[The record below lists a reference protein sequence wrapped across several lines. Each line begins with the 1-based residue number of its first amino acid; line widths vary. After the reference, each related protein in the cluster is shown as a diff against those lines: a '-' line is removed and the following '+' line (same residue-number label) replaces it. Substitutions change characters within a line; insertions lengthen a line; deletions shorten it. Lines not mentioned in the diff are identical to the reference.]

1 MIQNFCKELGFGNK
15 GYSLLSLKNNPKI
28 ILISGHNSN
37 YKYLI
42 KKLETSLKKKILHYK
57 IDNKRYSKKYIKIL
71 SNKIKIKKPQIIIA
85 LGGGSIIDF
94 SKRVFAPLHKNT
106 KFYIFPSIP
115 GSGAESSITSIIN
128 SNEQKDFLINK
139 KFIPNG
145 IIYDDNLV
153 YTCKHNTILKGILD
167 ALTHCI
173 ESTLSINKN
182 YYLNFL
188 SIESVNFFIKNNPI
202 KLLNKKK
209 ILYYDNINLLSFN
222 GGLAQCNAGSG
233 ICHALSHTAEKMLGE
248 SHSKCIS
255 YFILPTL
262 KYLKKKNN
270 RDMKKFNQQT
280 EKYIYNLIKII
291 KKNENFFEF
300 NKLISN
306 EKTLNTLIEN
316 AQNDPCWR
324 LYDRNIDIKLLKKI
338 LINAKH

>member
-1 MIQNFCKELGFGNK
+1 MIQSFCNELGFGNK
-15 GYSLLSLKNNPKI
+15 GYSLLNLKSNPKI

-42 KKLETSLKKKILHYK
+42 KKLETNLKKKIYHYK
-57 IDNKRYSKKYIKIL
+57 IDDKRYSKKYVTIL
-71 SNKIKIKKPQIIIA
+71 SNKIKIKKPQIMIA

-94 SKRVFAPLHKNT
+94 SKRVFASINKNT
-106 KFYIFPSIP
+106 KFYIFPSLP

-128 SNEQKDFLINK
+128 SNEKTDFLISK

-145 IIYDDNLV
+145 IIYDDKLINS
-153 YTCKHNTILKGILD
+153 CKHNTILKGILD

-202 KLLNKKK
+202 KLLGKK
-209 ILYYDNINLLSFN
+209 ISNFNNINLLSFN

-233 ICHALSHTAEKMLGE
+233 ICHALSHTAEKILSE

-255 YFILPTL
+255 YFILPTI
-262 KYLKKKNN
+262 KYLKIKNS
-270 RDMKKFNQQT
+270 RDMKKFNKQT
-280 EKYIYNLIKII
+280 ERYIIEIIKLIKR
-291 KKNENFFEF
+291 KENFLKF
-300 NKLISN
+300 NKLVSN
-306 EKTLNTLIEN
+306 EKTLSLLIEN
-316 AQNDPCWR
+316 AQNDTCWR
-324 LYDRNIDIKLLKKI
+324 LYGQNVDINLLKKI

>member
-1 MIQNFCKELGFGNK
+1 MIQNFCNELGFGNK
-15 GYSLLSLKNNPKI
+15 GYSLLNLKNNPKI

-42 KKLETSLKKKILHYK
+42 KKLKIHLKKKIYHYK
-57 IDNKRYSKKYIKIL
+57 IDHRRYSKKYITIL

-94 SKRVFAPLHKNT
+94 SKRVFAPLHKKT
-106 KFYIFPSIP
+106 KFYIFPSLP

-128 SNEQKDFLINK
+128 SNKKKDFLISK

-145 IIYDDNLV
+145 IIYDDNLI
-153 YTCKHNTILKGILD
+153 YSCKHNTILKGILD

-173 ESTLSINKN
+173 ESTVSINKN

-202 KLLNKKK
+202 KLLDKK
-209 ILYYDNINLLSFN
+209 ISFFNNINLLSFN

-233 ICHALSHTAEKMLGE
+233 ICHALSHAAEKMLGE

-255 YFILPTL
+255 YFILPTI
-262 KYLKKKNN
+262 KYLKKKNCK
-270 RDMKKFNQQT
+270 DMKKFNKRT
-280 EKYIYNLIKII
+280 ENYISGLIKII
-291 KKNENFFEF
+291 KKKENFLKFY
-300 NKLISN
+300 KLVSN
-306 EKTLNTLIEN
+306 EKTLSSLIKN

-324 LYDRNIDIKLLKKI
+324 LYDQIIDINLLKKF